1 MRHIQNSLTLAQGFP
16 EKLLSVL
23 DTVEYRR
30 IEDQEDF
37 EDIARLRYKSY
48 RERGVLPR
56 SAGNMLDEADFDDHA

>member
-1 MRHIQNSLTLAQGFP
+1 MRHIQNSLNLAQDFP

-23 DTVEYRR
+23 DAVEYRR

-56 SAGNMLDEADFDDHA
+56 LASNMLDDSD